1 MIVLMLIFLAF
12 ATFVGLVM
20 DIYKK
25 SIRKDKASVWEIRD
39 VAFALSAIF
48 GTVAWLITDAH
59 LLTQM
64 LKVTPWNIIPFTVI
78 VYLLQLP
85 ACMSVWKPILKRIAE
100 KKAE

>member
-1 MIVLMLIFLAF
+1 MIVLVLIFLAF
-12 ATFVGLVM
+12 AAFVGLLM
-20 DIYKK
+20 EIYKK
-25 SIRKDKASVWEIRD
+25 SIRKDNASVWEIRG
-39 VAFALSAIF
+39 VAFALSTLF

-59 LLTQM
+59 MLTQM
-64 LKVTPWNIIPFTVI
+64 LKDTPWNIIPFTVI

>member
-1 MIVLMLIFLAF
+1 MIVLVLIFLAF
-12 ATFVGLVM
+12 AAFVGLLM
-20 DIYKK
+20 EIYKK
-25 SIRKDKASVWEIRD
+25 SIRKDNASIWEIRG
-39 VAFALSAIF
+39 VAFALSTLF

-59 LLTQM
+59 MLAQM
-64 LKVTPWNIIPFTVI
+64 LKDTPWNIIPFTVI

>member
-1 MIVLMLIFLAF
+1 MIVLVLIFLAF
-12 ATFVGLVM
+12 AAFVGLLM
-20 DIYKK
+20 EIYKM
-25 SIRKDKASVWEIRD
+25 SIRKDKASVWEIRG

-48 GTVAWLITDAH
+48 GAVAWLITDAH
-59 LLTQM
+59 LLAQM
-64 LKVTPWNIIPFTVI
+64 LKDTPWNIIPFTVI

>member
-1 MIVLMLIFLAF
+1 MIVLVLIFLAF
-12 ATFVGLVM
+12 AAFVGLLM
-20 DIYKK
+20 EIYKK
-25 SIRKDKASVWEIRD
+25 SIRKDKASVWEIRG

-59 LLTQM
+59 MLAEM
-64 LKVTPWNIIPFTVI
+64 LKDTPWNIIPFTVI

>member
-1 MIVLMLIFLAF
+1 MIVLVLIFLAF
-12 ATFVGLVM
+12 AAFVGLLM
-20 DIYKK
+20 EIYKK
-25 SIRKDKASVWEIRD
+25 SIRKDKASTWEIRG
-39 VAFALSAIF
+39 VAFALSSLF

-59 LLTQM
+59 LLAQM
-64 LKVTPWNIIPFTVI
+64 LKDTPWNIIPFTVI

>member
-1 MIVLMLIFLAF
+1 MIVLVLIFLAF
-12 ATFVGLVM
+12 AAFVGLM
-20 DIYKK
+20 MEIYKK
-25 SIRKDKASVWEIRD
+25 SIRKDKASVWEIRG

-48 GTVAWLITDAH
+48 GTVAWLITDTH
-59 LLTQM
+59 LLAEM
-64 LKVTPWNIIPFTVI
+64 LKDTPWNIIPFTVI

>member
-1 MIVLMLIFLAF
+1 MIVLVLIFLAF
-12 ATFVGLVM
+12 AAFVGLVM
-20 DIYKK
+20 EIYKK
-25 SIRKDKASVWEIRD
+25 SIRKDKASVWEIRG

-48 GTVAWLITDAH
+48 GTVAWLITDVHMLAE
-59 LLTQM
+59 M
-64 LKVTPWNIIPFTVI
+64 LKDTPWNIIPFTVI

>member
-1 MIVLMLIFLAF
+1 MIVLVLIFLAF
-12 ATFVGLVM
+12 AAFVGLLM
-20 DIYKK
+20 EIYKK
-25 SIRKDKASVWEIRD
+25 SIRKDNASVWEIRG
-39 VAFALSAIF
+39 VAFALSTLF

-59 LLTQM
+59 MFTQM
-64 LKVTPWNIIPFTVI
+64 LKDTPWNIIPFTVI